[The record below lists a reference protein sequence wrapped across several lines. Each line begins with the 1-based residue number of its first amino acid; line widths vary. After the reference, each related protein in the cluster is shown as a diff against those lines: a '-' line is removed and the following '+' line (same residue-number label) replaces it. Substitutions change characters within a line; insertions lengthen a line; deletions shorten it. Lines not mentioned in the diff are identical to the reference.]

1 LKIVIYEELVENSQ
15 NVLPDVYDF
24 LEIDLIDSEL
34 SFEKETDIDNEI
46 KVMLGEFYEPYN
58 IELKELIGRNID
70 AWG

>member
-1 LKIVIYEELVENSQ
+1 MKIVIYEELVENSQ